1 VALTNAW
8 VQAGDLAKMN
18 DVVATERMRVRNA
31 VMSDLFLN
39 DDVFLAL
46 QIRVKL

>member
-1 VALTNAW
+1 MALTNAW

-18 DVVATERMRVRNA
+18 DVVATEQMRVRNA
-31 VMSDLFLN
+31 VMSDVLN